1 MCNRK
6 ALDKSFPTAHVYPIN
21 ILQHQVLSDC
31 ACTSHEYIT
40 SSSAF
45 RLHMYIPEI
54 YYSNKCFPTAHV
66 HPWNILQL
74 RSTCAVGKHSMQWY
88 IPEKY
93 ICSRKGLDAVIYS
106 WEVHVQC
113 TSHKYIAPSSHFLPH
128 MYLPWIYYSSKWIPT
143 AHVYPRNIL
152 LHWVFSYCTCTSH

>member
-1 MCNRK
+1 MLSYCTYTSYK
-6 ALDKSFPTAHVYPIN
+6 YITPSSPFLLHMYFSGIYYSIKSFPTAHVYPIN

-66 HPWNILQL
+66 HPWNILQHQQL
-74 RSTCAVGKHSMQWY
+74 S
-88 IPEKY
+88 
-93 ICSRKGLDAVIYS
+93 D
-106 WEVHVQC
+106 
-113 TSHKYIAPSSHFLPH
+113 
-128 MYLPWIYYSSKWIPT
+128 
-143 AHVYPRNIL
+143 
-152 LHWVFSYCTCTSH
+152 CTCTPQEYKVFPPISLSQTILQTIFYSWIYNERLQAPFPDTNRS